1 MQNILLCRIT
11 NSEECRCRK
20 WCFEYVDHYGKEIS
34 YYRFLYRYFT
44 PERRIPMRFL
54 IANLKWIVLLFF
66 IILDL
71 LSGIVKGIVKKK
83 FSSSRLRKGLFVKSA
98 IILLYITFYI
108 LDIAIKYKVIA
119 LKVNI
124 KFAPMILTYIILME
138 VVSIIENCTQ
148 INKDLSKV
156 TNKLKE
162 EIEQCK

>member
-1 MQNILLCRIT
+1 
-11 NSEECRCRK
+11 
-20 WCFEYVDHYGKEIS
+20 
-34 YYRFLYRYFT
+34 
-44 PERRIPMRFL
+44 MRFL